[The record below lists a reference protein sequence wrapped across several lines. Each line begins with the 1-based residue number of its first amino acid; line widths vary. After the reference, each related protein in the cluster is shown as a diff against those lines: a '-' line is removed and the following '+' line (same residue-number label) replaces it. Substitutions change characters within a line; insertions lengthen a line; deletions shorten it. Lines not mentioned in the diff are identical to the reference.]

1 MVAYFKETII
11 SKTIS
16 LINKTKNK
24 NLTEGSIFKS
34 LLTLS
39 IPIIFASILQ
49 TAYQLTDTF
58 WVGRLGT
65 AAVAAVSISFPIIF
79 LIISLGGGLAIAGT
93 ILVAQY
99 KGKEDKKAVNHITS
113 QTIVM
118 VVNISIVLATIGYVL
133 SPHLIKLMGAE
144 PNVYISAVSYI
155 RISFIGMIFMFTY
168 MVFQSLMRGVGDV
181 KTPVYI
187 VLGTVLLNLI
197 LDPVFIFGYGFI
209 PGYGV
214 AGAAMA
220 TIGTQGIA
228 AIIGIAILIRGRHEI
243 QLHLSDLKPDF
254 PLIKKMFIIGF
265 PASIEQSTRAL
276 GMTVMTFL
284 VASFGTLTLA
294 AYGIGIRILSFVI
307 IPTLG
312 LSMATSTLVGQNIG
326 AGKTDRA
333 EKIVKLS
340 SLIGFV
346 SLTVVGAI
354 TFVFAKQIVTV
365 FIPGETATIDASSY
379 FIRIMAFTFGF
390 IGIQMSINGA
400 FRGSGSTM
408 ISMLLS
414 IISLWVL
421 RFPLA
426 FILSSYTSL
435 QEVGIWIAFP
445 AANIIATVITV
456 VWFRKGTWKQKKIT
470 EEVKLEKETTEE
482 TMIEEGFD

>member
-1 MVAYFKETII
+1 MSITNNK
-11 SKTIS
+11 
-16 LINKTKNK
+16 INT
-24 NLTEGSIFKS
+24 LTEGSIIRS

-39 IPIIFASILQ
+39 IPIIFASLLQ

-79 LIISLGGGLAIAGT
+79 LIISLGSGLAIAGT

-99 KGKEDKKAVNHITS
+99 KGKEDKKAVDHITS

-118 VVNISIVLATIGYVL
+118 VVNISIVLATIGYFL
-133 SPHLIKLMGAE
+133 SPYIIRLMGTDA
-144 PNVYISAVSYI
+144 NVYTSAVSYI
-155 RISFIGMIFMFTY
+155 QISFIGMIFMFTF

-187 VLGTVLLNLI
+187 VFGTVLLNLI
-197 LDPVFIFGYGFI
+197 LDPVFIFGYGII

-228 AIIGIAILIRGRHEI
+228 AIIGIILLIRGKHEI
-243 QLHLSDLKPDF
+243 QLHLTDLKPDF
-254 PLIKKMFIIGF
+254 PLIKKMFMIGF
-265 PASIEQSTRAL
+265 PASIEQSARAL

-294 AYGIGIRILSFVI
+294 AYGIGIRILSFII
-307 IPTLG
+307 IPTFG

-340 SLIGFV
+340 SLIGFIG
-346 SLTVVGAI
+346 LTIIGAI
-354 TFVFAKQIVTV
+354 TFLFAKQIVTF
-365 FIPGETATIDASSY
+365 FIPGETATIQASSY
-379 FIRIMAFTFGF
+379 FIKIMAFTFGF

-426 FILSSYTSL
+426 FFLSNYTYL
-435 QEVGIWIAFP
+435 EEIGIWIAFP
-445 AANIIATVITV
+445 AANIIAAIITV

-470 EEVKLEKETTEE
+470 EEIKLEKETTEE
-482 TMIEEGFD
+482 TIIEEGSNLSV

>member
-1 MVAYFKETII
+1 MSN
-11 SKTIS
+11 SK
-16 LINKTKNK
+16 INK
-24 NLTEGSIFKS
+24 LTEGSIIKS
-34 LLTLS
+34 LLSLS

-99 KGKEDKKAVNHITS
+99 KGKENKKAVDHITS

-118 VVNISIVLATIGYVL
+118 VINISIVLASIGYIF
-133 SPHLIKLMGAE
+133 SPYLINLMGAE
-144 PNVYISAVSYI
+144 PIVYTSAVSYI

-187 VLGTVLLNLI
+187 VFGTVILNLI

-220 TIGTQGIA
+220 TIGTQGLA
-228 AIIGIAILIRGRHEI
+228 AIIGITLLIRGKHEI
-243 QLHLSDLKPDF
+243 QLHLNDLKPDF
-254 PLIKKMFIIGF
+254 PLIKKMLVIGF

-276 GMTVMTFL
+276 GMTIMTFL

-294 AYGIGIRILSFVI
+294 SYGIGVRILSFII

-326 AGKTDRA
+326 AGKIDRA

-340 SLIGFV
+340 SLIGFAT
-346 SLTVVGAI
+346 LTFVGLI
-354 TFVFAKQIVTV
+354 TFIFAEHLVAF
-365 FIPGETATIDASSY
+365 FIPGELETITSSAY

-390 IGIQMSINGA
+390 ISIQMSINGA
-400 FRGSGSTM
+400 FRASGNTM
-408 ISMLLS
+408 ISMILS

-426 FILSSYTSL
+426 YILSSYTPL
-435 QEVGIWIAFP
+435 EEVGIWIAFP
-445 AANIIATVITV
+445 VANIVATIITYA
-456 VWFRKGTWKQKKIT
+456 WFKKGTWKQKTIT
-470 EEVKLEKETTEE
+470 DEVKLEKETTEE
-482 TMIEEGFD
+482 TIIEGGRS